1 VTVTRLIAAAA
12 AVAVFTA
19 GCGAAA
25 KLATRAPHGSAN
37 QRALVVLRELAR
49 CVRANGLPAFPDPI
63 VQDNGVPKFPDSA
76 PRVPAAA
83 QTACRSIAARMP
95 ADYTATAPVTASDF
109 QKLLRLARC
118 IRAHGVADWP
128 DPNPLGQFPIDR
140 RLQQNGKR
148 IMLPALHACARLN
161 PTPSGGLDLVQA
173 Q

>member
-1 VTVTRLIAAAA
+1 VTANRLIATAA
-12 AVAVFTA
+12 AVVLFTA

-25 KLATRAPHGSAN
+25 KLGTHAPHGSTN

-49 CVRANGLPAFPDPI
+49 CVRANGLPAFPDPA
-63 VQDNGVPKFPDSA
+63 VGDNGVPKFPDSA
-76 PRVPAAA
+76 PRVPASA
-83 QTACRSIAARMP
+83 QAACRSIAARMP

-118 IRAHGVADWP
+118 IRVHGVADWP

-148 IMLPALHACARLN
+148 LVLPALHACARLN
-161 PTPSGGLDLVQA
+161 PNPSGGLDVVQA